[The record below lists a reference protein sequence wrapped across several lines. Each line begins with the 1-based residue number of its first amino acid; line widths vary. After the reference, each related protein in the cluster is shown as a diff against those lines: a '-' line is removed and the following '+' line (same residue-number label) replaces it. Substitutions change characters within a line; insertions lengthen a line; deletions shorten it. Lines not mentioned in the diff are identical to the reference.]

1 MPKTRKGKTKSEAW
15 KNIVKGHKRGPKR
28 VRMKKEIKED
38 NEEDNEEDFHTI
50 LTQRIQLVVNKGRKR
65 KYIIIKISEIALQ
78 KLRLRKIRKLLP
90 KQTKQHDL
98 YPTFNALDH
107 NAMVTGEI
115 KSIPLR
121 IHTYCGLYECEVLV
135 YGGRIKNPKTTI
147 HITNTPEE
155 EEEITKTD
163 EYVKSLFTRKY
174 HKQDVEVEYM

>member
-15 KNIVKGHKRGPKR
+15 RNLVKRHKRGPKR
-28 VRMKKEIKED
+28 VRMKREIKED
-38 NEEDNEEDFHTI
+38 NEEDFQTI
-50 LTQRIQLVVNKGRKR
+50 LTQRIQLVVDKGRKR

-98 YPTFNALDH
+98 YPAFNALDH
-107 NAMVTGEI
+107 NAMVIGEI

-121 IHTYCGLYECEVLV
+121 IHTYCGPYECEVLV
-135 YGGRIKNPKTTI
+135 YSGRIKNPKTTI

>member
-1 MPKTRKGKTKSEAW
+1 MPKKRKGKTKSEAW
-15 KNIVKGHKRGPKR
+15 KNLVKSHKRGPKR
-28 VRMKKEIKED
+28 VRMKRELKED
-38 NEEDNEEDFHTI
+38 KEKGCETI
-50 LTQRIQLVVNKGRKR
+50 LTQRIQLIVDKGRKR
-65 KYIIIKISEIALQ
+65 KYIIIKISEMALQ
-78 KLRLRKIRKLLP
+78 KLRLQKIHKLLP

-121 IHTYCGLYECEVLV
+121 IDTYCGPYVCDVLV
-135 YGGRIKNPKTTI
+135 SGGRIKNPKTTI

>member
-1 MPKTRKGKTKSEAW
+1 MPKKRKGKTKSEAW
-15 KNIVKGHKRGPKR
+15 KNLIKSHKRGPKR
-28 VRMKKEIKED
+28 VRMKRELKED
-38 NEEDNEEDFHTI
+38 KEEDCETI
-50 LTQRIQLVVNKGRKR
+50 LTQRIQLVVDKGRKR
-65 KYIIIKISEIALQ
+65 KYIIIKISEIALK
-78 KLRLRKIRKLLP
+78 KLRLQKIRKLLP

-121 IHTYCGLYECEVLV
+121 IDTYCGPHVCEVLV

>member
-1 MPKTRKGKTKSEAW
+1 MPKKRRGKTKSEAW
-15 KNIVKGHKRGPKR
+15 KNLVKSHKRGPKM
-28 VRMKKEIKED
+28 VKMKREPQE
-38 NEEDNEEDFHTI
+38 EEDEDCETI
-50 LTQRIQLVVNKGRKR
+50 LTQRIQLVVDKGRQR
-65 KYIIIKISEIALQ
+65 EYVIINISKTALQ

-107 NAMVTGEI
+107 NAMVTGKI

-121 IHTYCGLYECEVLV
+121 IDTYCGPYVCEVLV
-135 YGGRIKNPKTTI
+135 YSGRIKNPKTTI

-163 EYVKSLFTRKY
+163 EYVKSLFTMKY